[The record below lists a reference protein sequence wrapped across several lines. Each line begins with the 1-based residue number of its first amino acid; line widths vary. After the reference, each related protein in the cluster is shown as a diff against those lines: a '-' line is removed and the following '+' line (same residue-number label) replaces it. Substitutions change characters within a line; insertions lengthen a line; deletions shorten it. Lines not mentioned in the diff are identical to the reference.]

1 MHKITFYPLGNADC
15 CKIDLDNGRKLIFDY
30 AHTKSSEDRND
41 KRIDLAKTLK
51 EELENDGCNEIDV
64 LGFTHA
70 DADHVSGAKDFFN
83 FDYAKTYQG
92 DDRIKFT
99 ELWVPA
105 AFIVETGLSGDA
117 LVIQKEAKYRLEEG
131 YGIKV
136 FSAPDGLKDWMND
149 KGLTAKDRKE
159 FIIDAGNIVPGF
171 SLDKDQVEL
180 FVHCPF
186 AKLIEGKNVDRNN
199 SSLVLNVLFEYKN
212 EQTRFMLIGD
222 IDYDILADIV
232 DVTKY
237 YNNEERLVWD
247 IYDIPHHC
255 SYKGL
260 NSEKGKDKTEPV
272 ENVKF
277 LLEQGGAGGIL
288 VASCDVIP
296 NSDTDQPPHR
306 QAKEYYKDVAANIGG
321 KFVVT
326 MEHPNTNSPK
336 KLEIEIDQFKARLK
350 TIFSA
355 GGSSSIMRNPSPRA
369 GVRGE

>member
-30 AHTKSSEDRND
+30 AHTKSSEDKND
-41 KRIDLAKTLK
+41 KRIDLASTLT
-51 EELENDGCNEIDV
+51 EELNNEKCDEIDV

-70 DADHVSGAKDFFN
+70 DTDHVSGSSDFFY
-83 FDYAKTYQG
+83 FDYAKAYQG
-92 DDRIKFT
+92 NGRIKFK

-117 LVIQKEAKYRLEEG
+117 MVIQKEAKYRLEQG

-136 FSAPDGLKDWMND
+136 FSAPDGLKDWMSD

-171 SLDKDQVEL
+171 DLGKDQVEF
-180 FVHCPF
+180 FVHSPF
-186 AKLIEGKNVDRNN
+186 AKLIDGKSVDRNN
-199 SSLVLNVLFEYKN
+199 SSLVLNVLFEYKDW
-212 EQTRFMLIGD
+212 QTRFMLIGD

-237 YNNEERLVWD
+237 YNNEDRLKWD

-260 NSEKGKDKTEPV
+260 NGEKGKDKTNPV
-272 ENVKF
+272 ENVKW
-277 LLEQGGAGGIL
+277 LLEQGGTSGIL
-288 VASCDVIP
+288 VASSDVIP
-296 NSDTDQPPHR
+296 TNDTEQPPHR
-306 QAKEYYKDVAANIGG
+306 QAKAYYKDVATSIGG
-321 KFVVT
+321 KFIVT
-326 MEHPNTNSPK
+326 MEHPNSSNPK
-336 KLEIEIDQFKARLK
+336 KLEIEIDQFRARLK
-350 TIFSA
+350 TILSA
-355 GGSSSIMRNPSPRA
+355 GGSTSIIRNPSPRA
-369 GVRGE
+369 GMKDE

>member
-30 AHTKSSEDRND
+30 AHTKSSEDKND
-41 KRIDLAKTLK
+41 KRIDLASTLK
-51 EELENDGCNEIDV
+51 EELKNENCDEIDV

-70 DADHVSGAKDFFN
+70 DTDHVSGASDFFY
-83 FDYAKTYQG
+83 FDYAKKYQG
-92 DDRIKFT
+92 DDRIKFK

-117 LVIQKEAKYRLEEG
+117 MVIQKEAKYRLEEG

-136 FSAPDGLKDWMND
+136 FSAPDGLKDWMSD
-149 KGLTAKDRKE
+149 KGLTAKERKK

-171 SLDKDQVEL
+171 DLNKDQVEF
-180 FVHCPF
+180 FVHSPF
-186 AKLIEGKNVDRNN
+186 AKLIDGKSVDRNN
-199 SSLVLNVLFEYKN
+199 SSLVLNILFVYKDW
-212 EQTRFMLIGD
+212 QTRFMLIGD

-237 YNNEERLVWD
+237 YNNEDRLKWD
-247 IYDIPHHC
+247 VYDIPHHC

-260 NSEKGKDKTEPV
+260 NGDKGKEKTDPV
-272 ENVKF
+272 ENVKW
-277 LLEQGGAGGIL
+277 LLEQGGTSGIL

-296 NSDTDQPPHR
+296 TTDTEQPPHR
-306 QAKEYYKDVAANIGG
+306 QAKAYYKDVATSIGG

-326 MEHPNTNSPK
+326 MEHPNSSNPK
-336 KLEIEIDQFKARLK
+336 KLEIEIDQFGARLK
-350 TIFSA
+350 TILSA
-355 GGSSSIMRNPSPRA
+355 GGSTSIMRNPSPRA
-369 GVRGE
+369 GMKDE